1 MIAMMV
7 SLVLIVFVLLY
18 VCFKLK
24 VISLQSLT
32 KGQNFRPALIIFS
45 ICLACFVLGFYLNPD
60 ILKAYRFES
69 DQRALTKAKSIL
81 ADKTKL
87 KHLIKVLETQ
97 IRNHPDDIK
106 AQVLLARIYAG
117 QDEWE
122 KAYHLIAR
130 VYPQHLKDLKTSLF
144 YVESSWHQKGHLD
157 KKGRAILTRLLTQN
171 PNQIDSLMMLATDA
185 KSRSCF
191 KEALPYLQR
200 LSILFASD
208 EKMKTEIDKAIL
220 NAQAQ
225 KKSACLAPF

>member
-1 MIAMMV
+1 MIVMMV

-24 VISLQSLT
+24 VISVQSLP
-32 KGQNFRPALIIFS
+32 KRQNYRIIFS
-45 ICLACFVLGFYLNPD
+45 IGLASLALGFYLNPD

-87 KHLIKVLETQ
+87 KYLIEVLETQ

-106 AQVLLARIYAG
+106 AQMLLARIYAG
-117 QDEWE
+117 QDNWE
-122 KAYHLIAR
+122 KAYDLIAR
-130 VYPQHLKDLKTSLF
+130 VYPQHLNDLKTSLF
-144 YVESSWHQKGHLD
+144 YVESSWHQKGRLD
-157 KKGRAILTRLLTQN
+157 NKGRAILTRLLMQN

-191 KEALPYLQR
+191 KQALPYLQR

-220 NAQAQ
+220 DAQAQ